1 VEQELFGHA
10 PAGTMDSGRPGLFDM
25 ADGGT
30 IFLDEIDAAPMHV
43 QAKLLRTL
51 ESGMLQ
57 RLGSG
62 AAVPVNVR
70 VIAASRLDLA
80 AARERGGFRGELLDR
95 LSVFPIAMPPLSDR
109 EADLE
114 ALARHFV
121 ARHVARQP
129 HAAVPAVSPEFVT
142 ALRERPWPGN
152 VRELRHAVEH
162 ATIVARGGMLRPE
175 HLPPLASPAAEP
187 SAPLDM
193 AHAAVTAAVKD
204 WLAAARTAYGG
215 LAEPDLHR
223 RAVEIVEATVLR
235 EALAHTGG
243 NRTAAAKLL
252 GLDRATLRTKLR
264 LHRLD
269 D

>member
-1 VEQELFGHA
+1 
-10 PAGTMDSGRPGLFDM
+10 
-25 ADGGT
+25 
-30 IFLDEIDAAPMHV
+30 
-43 QAKLLRTL
+43 
-51 ESGMLQ
+51 
-57 RLGSG
+57 
-62 AAVPVNVR
+62 VPVNVR

-80 AARERGGFRGELLDR
+80 AARERGSFRGDLLDR
-95 LSVFPIAMPPLSDR
+95 LSVFPITMPPLADR
-109 EADLE
+109 GVDLE
-114 ALARHFV
+114 ALALHFL
-121 ARHVARQP
+121 ARQS
-129 HAAVPAVSPEFVT
+129 HAAVPAVTAEFVA

-162 ATIVARGGMLRPE
+162 AAIVARGGMLRPE

-215 LAEPDLHR
+215 LEEPDLHR